1 MNRKY
6 IEIALSLFFIGLS
19 IALYGSVDTSS
30 TAVSQAS
37 TDSSR
42 TYVNALAISL
52 GLAGVFELIASLL
65 SKSSIIQ
72 FTKDPKRFAMLI
84 LSLVAYVWAM
94 PYLGFVVSTLLFLV
108 ITMRAMG
115 YENLPKSLVIAL
127 GITASVYLLFKVGF
141 DIPLPEM
148 SILEE

>member
-37 TDSSR
+37 TDSSIM
-42 TYVNALAISL
+42 YVNALAISL
-52 GLAGVFELIASLL
+52 GLAGVFELIVSLL
-65 SKSSIIQ
+65 SKSSIIR

-94 PYLGFVVSTLLFLV
+94 PYLGFVMSTLLFLV

-115 YENLPKSLVIAL
+115 YEILPKSLVIAL